1 MSEAERARAERMET
15 RFRQDKHREMERL
28 LRAMGLITD
37 VNRPWTDSI
46 SVMFR
51 PPLPTNVKIHVYYN
65 VVADTWT
72 IRSDVA
78 DDMRSNLTE
87 EEVIH
92 AAGVFMQ
99 HFTN

>member
-1 MSEAERARAERMET
+1 MSDLSPEQVT
-15 RFRQDKHREMERL
+15 RREKHREMERL
-28 LRAMGLITD
+28 LRAVGIITD
-37 VNRPWTDSI
+37 ANRPWTDSI

-51 PPLPTNVKIHVYYN
+51 PDTPGNVKIHVYHMLTT
-65 VVADTWT
+65 DTWT